1 MTLLMVS
8 KKTFTTM
15 KKIIFSIAA
24 VAAMFASCSQDAD
37 LEIVDNGA
45 KAEAITSVN
54 ASSESGTRAVVDGT
68 SIKWQTGDE
77 LGVLGTNTSSEAKNT
92 AYTLSSGEGTTTGS
106 FTNGSSDITTIS
118 ATMYPY
124 QEGAI
129 WDATNSKLTLEI
141 PSVQTGVKGSFDPKA
156 AIMYAFGSSTDQ
168 ALKLAVNFLR
178 VTIGAGETNVHSI
191 TISSTTTVLSGKM
204 EVTSSSV
211 TAASE
216 GTFKS
221 VTLTAGANQCFDAG
235 DYYIAVKAGD
245 IESPSVSYVYY
256 DNDNHKATEKTKAG
270 TTTLAFDGKN
280 VRTITANFSGGT
292 ITERT
297 AVQLWAN
304 GPYFAE
310 ENVGATSAT
319 DQGTTMD
326 FAAATAENF
335 TWGANWCTPSK
346 DDMDE
351 LLKAASTGS
360 EEVTCTYTQE
370 NSVWGFKFTGKT
382 TGYESN
388 SVFFPVQYGDSGF
401 GIANYWSGSADG
413 SKAWDMNLS
422 YEGSVWG
429 SGWFSAVQG
438 SSYLV
443 RPVLKN

>member
-8 KKTFTTM
+8 KKTLTTM
-15 KKIIFSIAA
+15 KKIVFSIAA

-77 LGVLGTNTSSEAKNT
+77 LGVLGTNASSVAKNI
-92 AYTLSSGEGTTTGS
+92 AYTLSSGDGTTTGTFS
-106 FTNGSSDITTIS
+106 NGSSDITTIS

-129 WDATNSKLTLEI
+129 WDAINSKLTLEI
-141 PSVQTGVKGSFDPKA
+141 PSVQTGVKDSFDPNA
-156 AIMYAFGSSTDQ
+156 AIMYAFGSSTNQ
-168 ALKLAVNFLR
+168 ALKLAVNFLK
-178 VTIGAGETNVHSI
+178 VTIGEGETNVHSI

-211 TAASE
+211 TPASE
-216 GTFKS
+216 GTKS
-221 VTLTAGANQCFDAG
+221 VTLTAGANQCFVAG

-245 IESPSVSYVYY
+245 IANPSISYVYY
-256 DNDNHKATEKTKAG
+256 NTSDHTATEKTKAG
-270 TTTLAFDGKN
+270 TSTLEFDGKN
-280 VRTITANFSGGT
+280 VRKITADLSSGT
-292 ITERT
+292 TTRK

-319 DQGTTMD
+319 ELGTKMS

-346 DDMDE
+346 NNLEHLMT
-351 LLKAASTGS
+351 AAKGQTN
-360 EEVTCTYTQE
+360 EMVKCEYTQE
-370 NSVWGFKFTGKT
+370 GSTYGFRFTGI
-382 TGYESN
+382 GNYASN
-388 SVFFPVQYGDSGF
+388 SVFFPVQECDSHYGR
-401 GIANYWSGSADG
+401 AYYWSGTADG
-413 SKAWDMNLS
+413 SKAWRMYLYYSDGNWLS
-422 YEGSVWG
+422 DWN
-429 SGWFSAVQG
+429 
-438 SSYLV
+438 SSSQSYYCLV

>member
-15 KKIIFSIAA
+15 KKIIFSFAA

-77 LGVLGTNTSSEAKNT
+77 LGVLGTNASSEAKNT

-168 ALKLAVNFLR
+168 ALKLAVNFLK

-221 VTLTAGANQCFDAG
+221 VTLTAGANQCFVAG

-245 IESPSVSYVYY
+245 IVSPSVSYVYY
-256 DNDNHKATEKTKAG
+256 DDANHKATEKTKAV
-270 TTTLAFDGKN
+270 TSTLAFDGKN
-280 VRTITANFSGGT
+280 VRTITANFSEGT

-297 AVQLWAN
+297 AVQLWAT

-310 ENVGATSAT
+310 ENVSSSGMQWQA
-319 DQGTTMD
+319 GMD
-326 FAAATAENF
+326 A
-335 TWGANWCTPSK
+335 WGSNWTIP
-346 DDMDE
+346 
-351 LLKAASTGS
+351 S
-360 EEVTCTYTQE
+360 EEQMTYLFNKSNITFDWTT
-370 NSVWGFKFTGKT
+370 NPNGGTDYGFKFTGKT
-382 TGYESN
+382 SGYT
-388 SVFFPVQYGDSGF
+388 SVSLFLPAEDGDANGGSAGYWSGTPDGETQARYVLLF
-401 GIANYWSGSADG
+401 GIADGGDSSLLSNWDSGRRTRD
-413 SKAWDMNLS
+413 
-422 YEGSVWG
+422 Y
-429 SGWFSAVQG
+429 F
-438 SSYLV
+438 V
-443 RPVLKN
+443 RLVLKN

>member
-1 MTLLMVS
+1 
-8 KKTFTTM
+8 M
-15 KKIIFSIAA
+15 KKFIFSFAV

-68 SIKWQTGDE
+68 SIKWQTGDK

-106 FTNGSSDITTIS
+106 FTNNDSEINTIS

-124 QEGAI
+124 QEGAA

-168 ALKLAVNFLR
+168 ALKLAVNFLK

-211 TAASE
+211 TAAPE

-221 VTLTAGANQCFDAG
+221 VTLTAGANKCFEAG

-245 IESPSVSYVYY
+245 IVSPYVSYVYY
-256 DNDNHKATEKTKAG
+256 NNDHTATEKTKAG

-280 VRTITANFSGGT
+280 VRGISANFSSGT
-292 ITERT
+292 VTTRT

-310 ENVGATSAT
+310 ENVSVNSSNFVPWQAGMDAWGTSWTIPSEAQMRDLFNESTFNWAQNPNGT
-319 DQGTTMD
+319 D
-326 FAAATAENF
+326 
-335 TWGANWCTPSK
+335 
-346 DDMDE
+346 
-351 LLKAASTGS
+351 
-360 EEVTCTYTQE
+360 Y
-370 NSVWGFKFTGKT
+370 GFKFTGKAL
-382 TGYESN
+382 GYA
-388 SVFFPVQYGDSGF
+388 SVSLFLPSVS
-401 GIANYWSGSADG
+401 GIARTGSARYWSGTTDG
-413 SKAWDMNLS
+413 ETQARYVLLVFNANGGNSNLN
-422 YEGSVWG
+422 
-429 SGWFSAVQG
+429 
-438 SSYLV
+438 SSWSSLDRTNDYFVRLV
-443 RPVLKN
+443 LR

>member
-1 MTLLMVS
+1 
-8 KKTFTTM
+8 M

-54 ASSESGTRAVVDGT
+54 ASSESGTRAEVDGT
-68 SIKWQTGDE
+68 SIKWQTGDK
-77 LGVLGTNTSSEAKNT
+77 LGVLGTNASSEAKNT

-168 ALKLAVNFLR
+168 ALKLAVNFLK

-221 VTLTAGANQCFDAG
+221 VTLTAGANQCFEAG

-245 IESPSVSYVYY
+245 IGSPSVSYVYY
-256 DNDNHKATEKTKAG
+256 NNDHTATEKTKAG
-270 TTTLAFDGKN
+270 TSTLAFDGKN
-280 VRTITANFSGGT
+280 VRPITANFSEGT

-297 AVQLWAN
+297 AVQLWAG
-304 GPYFAE
+304 GPKFAVK
-310 ENVGATSAT
+310 NI
-319 DQGTTMD
+319 
-326 FAAATAENF
+326 
-335 TWGANWCTPSK
+335 GANSVTEKGNTMTFTDAMSSSK
-346 DDMDE
+346 
-351 LLKAASTGS
+351 KS
-360 EEVTCTYTQE
+360 
-370 NSVWGFKFTGKT
+370 
-382 TGYESN
+382 
-388 SVFFPVQYGDSGF
+388 
-401 GIANYWSGSADG
+401 
-413 SKAWDMNLS
+413 
-422 YEGSVWG
+422 
-429 SGWFSAVQG
+429 
-438 SSYLV
+438 
-443 RPVLKN
+443 

>member
-8 KKTFTTM
+8 KKTLTTM
-15 KKIIFSIAA
+15 KKIIFSFAV

-77 LGVLGTNTSSEAKNT
+77 LGVLGTNASSEAKNT

-168 ALKLAVNFLR
+168 ALKLAVNFLK

-221 VTLTAGANQCFDAG
+221 VTLTAGANKCFEAG

-256 DNDNHKATEKTKAG
+256 DNANHKATEKTKAG
-270 TTTLAFDGKN
+270 TSTLAFDGKN
-280 VRTITANFSGGT
+280 VRTITANFSSGT
-292 ITERT
+292 VTTRT

-304 GPYFAE
+304 GPYFATENASSDMNWQDGMDAWGSNWTIPSKEQMGYLFNE
-310 ENVGATSAT
+310 ENITFNWT
-319 DQGTTMD
+319 NPNGT
-326 FAAATAENF
+326 
-335 TWGANWCTPSK
+335 
-346 DDMDE
+346 
-351 LLKAASTGS
+351 
-360 EEVTCTYTQE
+360 Y
-370 NSVWGFKFTGKT
+370 GFKFTGKE
-382 TGYESN
+382 GYT
-388 SVFFPVQYGDSGF
+388 SVSLFLPTDDGDASYGH
-401 GIANYWSGSADG
+401 AYYWSGTTDGEADAWYVQLSG
-413 SKAWDMNLS
+413 SNLGA
-422 YEGSVWG
+422 Y
-429 SGWFSAVQG
+429 WFSNPRT
-438 SSYLV
+438 LRCFV
-443 RPVLKN
+443 RLVLKN